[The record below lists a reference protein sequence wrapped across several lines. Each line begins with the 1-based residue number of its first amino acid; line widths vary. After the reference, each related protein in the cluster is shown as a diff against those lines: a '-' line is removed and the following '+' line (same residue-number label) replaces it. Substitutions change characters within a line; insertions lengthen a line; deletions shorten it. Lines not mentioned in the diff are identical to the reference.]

1 MSRALSAS
9 SNNVAVFQTPISRQS
24 KAGVGTY
31 LAWVFQLIAFLFLL
45 AACISFSPADWPGV
59 SQVPHN
65 DPSMNWCGPL
75 GAVPAYWLFSTFG
88 WATWALLAL
97 WGLHL
102 FVSAFLTKVSHL
114 ALRVVGAFV
123 LIGALAGLQ
132 ALVFP
137 STGPIPD
144 LAGGLVGK
152 NLASP
157 LGGVLYTSL
166 NTLGTFLALVMMFLV
181 GATVALD
188 VWVVLAPM
196 WAYRQ
201 IKEKSPPVTAAAAVG
216 ARHTASAGKRL
227 FGLFGSLTSRKGS
240 RRGDDDE
247 DEEIDLDETKT
258 SSRKGKGSSK
268 KNAKNQPKSAIDE
281 NAGGIGGTDAF
292 DPEENEVLL
301 DENGEVIAKAEG
313 AGKKKSKKSKN
324 VEATDND
331 DDDAET
337 GEESTKPSKAAVI
350 NAAADESDEAEGD
363 GEPEAIATEQP
374 AAKKTWTPDELRAKI
389 SKLPL
394 RFAANERRSAT
405 QDDLRD
411 IQNSG
416 DMEGYKFPP
425 LDLLEEPEA
434 NYPAQLEQFIREQAT
449 ALERALKEY
458 KIDGEVVGMD
468 SGPVITL
475 YEVRLAAGTKVAAL
489 SAIASDLARSLKAV
503 NVRIVSNTAGKDTV
517 GVEVPNPFKEKV
529 RLKELMTK
537 SELFQGMKLPMF
549 LGKDASG
556 SPLIADLAA
565 MPHML
570 IAGTTGSG
578 KSVCMNAILMSFLY
592 TKKPN
597 ELKLVLV
604 DPKMVEFAQFKD
616 IPHLMC
622 PVVTEMSKAAAILE
636 WAVRKMDERYE
647 LLMEA
652 GCRDITGYNALSWEE
667 LKERFNPEN
676 EVEEARIPKKLP
688 YMVFVIDELADLMMT
703 NKEVEHSIVRIAQ
716 KARAVG
722 IHLIVATQ
730 RPQANVVT
738 GLIKSNMPARLCFK
752 VASGMDSRIVMDQKG
767 GELLLGHGDSLYKSP
782 RTTELSRAQGSL
794 VDDKEIRRV
803 TKFLKEIAA
812 PTFERS
818 LLQIK
823 TGASAAGM
831 VGGDED
837 ATANHDGYAVA
848 QEDPLF
854 EKAVDIVMETKIGS
868 VSMLQRRLAIGYTR
882 SARLIELMA
891 AAGII
896 GNHKGTVA
904 REVLVS
910 PDEWEAMKAQAA
922 ADAEAR
928 DAAASAP
935 KDQGTLFTKMSQNAA
950 PPSGDGEVS
959 DFDDQPQ
966 VVTKGN
972 KRKGAKANSS
982 GDISDDESFVEEDDG
997 QPL

>member
-1 MSRALSAS
+1 MSRALSAA
-9 SNNVAVFQTPISRQS
+9 NDLPVFQTPVQHGG
-24 KAGVGTY
+24 KAGVMVY
-31 LAWVFQLIAFLFLL
+31 LLWVGQVIAWLFLL
-45 AACISFSPADWPGV
+45 AATLSFSPSDWPGV
-59 SQVPHN
+59 TSFPQN
-65 DPSMNWCGPL
+65 DPAMNWCGPL
-75 GAVPAYWLFSTFG
+75 GAVPAFWLFSTFG
-88 WATWALLAL
+88 WATMVGMAL
-97 WGLHL
+97 WGLYL
-102 FVSAFLTKVSHL
+102 FVSAFFGRVSHV
-114 ALRVVGAFV
+114 AVRFVGV
-123 LIGALAGLQ
+123 LIMCGALAGLQ
-132 ALVFP
+132 GLLFP
-137 STGPIPD
+137 STGPIPG
-144 LAGGLVGK
+144 LSGGLIGK

-157 LGGVLYTSL
+157 LGGVLYNSFSG
-166 NTLGTFLALVMMFLV
+166 LGTFLVLTMMFLI

-216 ARHTASAGKRL
+216 ARHTAGAGKRV
-227 FGLFGSLTSRKGS
+227 FGFLASAFG
-240 RRGDDDE
+240 RGDQPEDDE
-247 DEEIDLDETKT
+247 DDSPIRTSKAKKSRADKKTK
-258 SSRKGKGSSK
+258 GD
-268 KNAKNQPKSAIDE
+268 AKQAIDE

-292 DPEENEVLL
+292 DPLEHEVLVNE
-301 DENGEVIAKAEG
+301 DGEVVGTVDNAKKGKKSRKGKGAEG
-313 AGKKKSKKSKN
+313 LDADDAPFEAGTSALAAGKG
-324 VEATDND
+324 EPQADAA
-331 DDDAET
+331 DDAEAEGT
-337 GEESTKPSKAAVI
+337 GEATSAA
-350 NAAADESDEAEGD
+350 
-363 GEPEAIATEQP
+363 P
-374 AAKKTWTPDELRAKI
+374 AQKKWTPDELRAKI

-394 RFAANERRSAT
+394 RFAATERRSAT
-405 QDDLRD
+405 ADDLRD

-416 DMEGYKFPP
+416 DMEGYKFPS

-434 NYPAQLEQFIREQAT
+434 NYPAQMEQYIREQAT

-537 SELFQGMKLPMF
+537 SELFVGMKLPMF
-549 LGKDASG
+549 LGKDAG
-556 SPLIADLAA
+556 GAPLIADLAA

-652 GCRDITGYNALSWEE
+652 GCRDITGYNALTWEE
-667 LKERFNPEN
+667 LKERFAPKD

-803 TKFLKEIAA
+803 TKFLKEIAG

-831 VGGDED
+831 VGVGTDDSGEPN
-837 ATANHDGYAVA
+837 AHDGYAVA
-848 QEDPLF
+848 QQDELF

-891 AAGII
+891 MAGIL
-896 GNHKGTVA
+896 GQHKGTVA

-922 ADAEAR
+922 E
-928 DAAASAP
+928 DAANGGAS
-935 KDQGTLFTKMSQNAA
+935 GTPAKEGNLFVNMSQNSA
-950 PPSGDGEVS
+950 PPSGDDGPS
-959 DFDDQPQ
+959 DFDEPE
-966 VVTKGN
+966 VVTRPTS
-972 KRKGAKANSS
+972 KRAKA
-982 GDISDDESFVEEDDG
+982 GADDDG
-997 QPL
+997 DDDL